1 MRLRM
6 AKAELATLPTSTSLS
21 EAAAE
26 ALLSGYPKSAAR
38 LYRMASLVE
47 RSPEDARGLELIA
60 HEILMGLMDPDKVTV
75 H

>member
-1 MRLRM
+1 
-6 AKAELATLPTSTSLS
+6 
-21 EAAAE
+21 
-26 ALLSGYPKSAAR
+26 
-38 LYRMASLVE
+38 MASLVE